1 MMPDSGHWLG
11 KGTLLAAGRSLG
23 SSIECTVRIEQEEGA
38 ATVSGSLQEEGEAAV
53 EFSIRAARNEE
64 GTWTLGVL
72 SGSLRLQGT
81 AKLDSP
87 PNLAMLWND
96 AGNLYLAVAN
106 FAIAG
111 GYGCRGFLRDGGR
124 VRTWEIALR
133 LKQEVLRGPNVVSLR
148 RRHKPD

>member
-11 KGTLLAAGRSLG
+11 KGTLLAAGQSLG
-23 SSIECTVRIEQEEGA
+23 SSIECAVRVEHEEGA
-38 ATVSGSLQEEGEAAV
+38 ATISGALQEESREPV
-53 EFSIRAARNEE
+53 DFSIRAARNEE

-72 SGSLRLQGT
+72 AGALRLQGT

-96 AGNLYLAVAN
+96 AGNLYLAVTI

-111 GYGCRGFLRDGGR
+111 GYGCRGLLRDGGR
-124 VRTWEIALR
+124 VRTWELALR
-133 LKQEVLRGPNVVSLR
+133 LKQEVLRGPNVVPLHR
-148 RRHKPD
+148 RRKPD